1 MATQSSGSMISYGFD
16 TIYGGIIT
24 VTYTT
29 TITASGLFNPSS
41 ITLISWPSPTST
53 GPIQYTSLAVPTD
66 PASKYFPNPLPIFIA
81 TDVDLVV
88 VNTAGQPI
96 TTIFQVQAQPAYV
109 YGGPAAG
116 GTNTNCIGNI
126 FICWSAGKI
135 AGVII
140 AITIGGLAVLVF
152 LIWFCCLMRIPG
164 SRVPDEEDSHG
175 LGRRDR
181 EQDPDKAGDGQRK
194 RVSRSNQNRSDR
206 QNRIRTHRRHGT
218 SSSGSY
224 TEPPKPLP
232 RVVTTEDYREER
244 TVSRVPRH
252 VLGSETSS
260 NSSGRRAVVDFGER
274 DTRRD
279 GIFFPPEAL
288 DSAAGRRETRA
299 TTVATELNMTTAAT
313 AATIS
318 KTVPKAR
325 GSDEPQRKM
334 GRNSGNQRDVG
345 PQERGRSPVRKC
357 YTRKSHPRLQR

>member
-1 MATQSSGSMISYGFD
+1 MATQSPGSIISSGFD

-24 VTYTT
+24 ATYTT
-29 TITASGLFNPSS
+29 TITVSGLFNPSS
-41 ITLISWPSPTST
+41 ITVISWPSPTPT

-66 PASKYFPNPLPIFIA
+66 PASKYFPNLLPIFIA

-109 YGGPAAG
+109 YEGPAAG

-126 FICWSAGKI
+126 FICLSAGKI

-175 LGRRDR
+175 LRRQDR
-181 EQDPDKAGDGQRK
+181 EKDPDIAGDGQRK
-194 RVSRSNQNRSDR
+194 RVRRSNQNRSDR
-206 QNRIRTHRRHGT
+206 QNRNRTHRRHGT

-232 RVVTTEDYREER
+232 RVVTTEDYHEER
-244 TVSRVPRH
+244 TVSRVSRH

-260 NSSGRRAVVDFGER
+260 DSSGRRAVVGFGER

-279 GIFFPPEAL
+279 GMFFPEEAL
-288 DSAAGRRETRA
+288 DSAAGHCTTRA
-299 TTVATELNMTTAAT
+299 TTVATEPNMITAAA

-318 KTVPKAR
+318 KAVPKAR
-325 GSDEPQRKM
+325 DSDKPQRKM
-334 GRNSGNQRDVG
+334 RRNSGNQRDVD
-345 PQERGRSPVRKC
+345 PRERGRSPVRKRS
-357 YTRKSHPRLQR
+357 TRKPYPRLQR